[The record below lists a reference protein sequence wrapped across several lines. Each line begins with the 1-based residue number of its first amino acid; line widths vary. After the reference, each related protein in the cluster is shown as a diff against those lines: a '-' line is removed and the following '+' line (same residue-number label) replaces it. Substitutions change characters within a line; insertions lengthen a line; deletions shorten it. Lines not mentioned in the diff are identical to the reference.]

1 MADYSAIRAAIATR
15 LATSATFIQV
25 SSTAPDTISPPCA
38 IVLPDSASYH
48 EAMSN
53 GLERFVF
60 KILVLAQRFDDQAN
74 QTLLDGFVSGA
85 SSVRALIEGDLT
97 LGGEAQT
104 CQVTGMANYG
114 LVDVNDTAFLG
125 TEFTLEVFA

>member
-1 MADYSAIRAAIATR
+1 
-15 LATSATFIQV
+15 
-25 SSTAPDTISPPCA
+25 
-38 IVLPDSASYH
+38 
-48 EAMSN
+48 MSN